1 MPFSIDN
8 AVRPLEP
15 LVAVDDRPL
24 LLKGGTIISMD
35 EQVGDLAEGDIL
47 IEGSR
52 IAAIGA
58 SLRCDDAEIVDVS
71 GMILIPGFVDCH
83 RHAWEAP
90 LRHLNPNS
98 SNLLDYC
105 CATHF
110 TFGPHYRPIDIYAGT
125 LLTAISGIDTGITTF
140 IDNCHNA
147 RSDDHA
153 AAGLAAWQHSGVR
166 ALFAPG
172 PPLTGAWDEA
182 GWPAHRLAEL
192 ATRLG
197 PETPERLVE
206 LGLMAQLLPDVWAQ
220 ARAMGLPIVSEI
232 PAPELADAIRKL
244 AADGELGPDNI
255 FNHITALPAD
265 VLALLCEAGVRTNVC
280 PRSDAQYGIGDGG
293 MRAFQAALDAGL
305 EPGFSIDNE
314 TSYSGDMFGEMRTEF
329 FLQRAMAQRD
339 RFGGAKGV
347 PPLTIRQV
355 LKAATIDGARCAGLD
370 DRCGSLVP
378 GKQADLI
385 MIRAT
390 DINLHPVSNAF
401 GAVVQGADR
410 GNIDSV
416 LIGGRFCKRHGQIR
430 GLDQG
435 KLMSLVT
442 ATQTYLFAA
451 HGYKPDLFCD
461 THDSLGREF
470 PELTRFWN

>member
-1 MPFSIDN
+1 MPFSIDD
-8 AVRPLEP
+8 ADRPLAP
-15 LVAVDDRPL
+15 LVPVGGRRL

-35 EQVGDLAEGDIL
+35 AAVGNLAEGDIL
-47 IEGSR
+47 IEDSS

-58 SLRCDDAEIVDVS
+58 SLSCDDAEIVDVK
-71 GMILIPGFVDCH
+71 GMIITPGFVDCH

-110 TFGPHYRPIDIYAGT
+110 SFGPHYRPIDIYAGT
-125 LLTAISGIDTGITTF
+125 LLTAIGGIDTGITTF

-147 RSDDHA
+147 RTDDHA

-172 PPLTGAWDEA
+172 PPLTGEWDEA
-182 GWPAHRLAEL
+182 GWPDRRISRLREQLEREA
-192 ATRLG
+192 
-197 PETPERLVE
+197 PERLVE
-206 LGLMAQLLPDVWAQ
+206 LGLMAQLLPETWAQ
-220 ARAMGLPIVSEI
+220 ARAMGVPIVTEI
-232 PAPELADAIRKL
+232 PAPELADAIRQL
-244 AADGELGPDNI
+244 AAEGQLGPDNI
-255 FNHITALPAD
+255 FNHITALPVD
-265 VLALLCEAGVRTNVC
+265 VLELLRGAGVRTNVC

-293 MRAFQAALDAGL
+293 MGAYQAARDAGL

-329 FLQRAMAQRD
+329 FLQRAMAQRG
-339 RFGGAKGV
+339 RFEGASDA
-347 PPLTIRQV
+347 PPLSVRQM
-355 LKAATIDGARCAGLD
+355 LKAATVDGARCAGLGD
-370 DRCGSLVP
+370 SAGTLTP

-385 MIRAT
+385 MVRT
-390 DINLHPVSNAF
+390 SDLNLHPVSNAL

-416 LIGGRFCKRHGQIR
+416 LIGGRFLKRHGQIV
-430 GLDQG
+430 GLDRQ
-435 KLMSLVT
+435 KFATLV
-442 ATQTYLFAA
+442 AETQAYLFRA
-451 HGYKPDLFCD
+451 HGYEPDLFCE
-461 THDSLGREF
+461 THSDLVVEV
-470 PELTRFWN
+470 PELNRFWR